1 MGVNNFNREQLQA
14 IESEESKI
22 FVTAPPGSGKSAT
35 LIEAAKRFYEINPD
49 YKITIITFTRKAT
62 QEIKDRIGAVGNLEI
77 STIHSWAWKRLCDIG
92 NEYGFVP
99 HLLEEETIKTILKR
113 LCSLRKQYYIN
124 QFMLYN
130 YVMGNYNIDVDDRTK
145 RSFETIA
152 LDYVKFKRKNS
163 LYDFT
168 DLPLYLYDVMN
179 EYEIDINDIDG
190 LFVDEF
196 QDVDEVQLAVFNKVN
211 CKKKFYIGDPRQS
224 IYQFRSAVDDVI
236 SRLTG
241 FTFYNLTRNYRSYQE
256 IIDYAETVRIQGKQ
270 LAEDGETLVAS
281 SIDYIDSSDIVC
293 ERGFGGKVIAVSTF
307 GKATDC
313 VNGNAVND
321 SLAVKE
327 FLEDNKTQILCRS
340 NKQVKKL
347 QTLGFINVS
356 TVHQAKGLEYDNV
369 IVVDAPITGN
379 EELNICYVAI
389 TRAKNKVM
397 TIPFDVLLNII
408 CKDQVEPMGNR
419 LF

>member
-1 MGVNNFNREQLQA
+1 MKVNNYNPEQLQA
-14 IESEESKI
+14 IESGEAKI

-35 LIEAAKRFYEINPD
+35 LIEAARRFHTENPN
-49 YKITIITFTRKAT
+49 YKITVITFTRKAT
-62 QEIKDRIGAVGNLEI
+62 QEIKDRIGEIGDIEI
-77 STIHSWAWKRLCDIG
+77 STIHSWAWKRLSEIG

-99 HLLEEETIKTILKR
+99 QLLEEETIKIILKR
-113 LCSLRKQYYIN
+113 LCSIRKQYYIN

-152 LDYVKFKRKNS
+152 LDYIKFKRKNS

-168 DLPLYLYDVMN
+168 DLPLYLYDMMN
-179 EYEIDINDIDG
+179 EYEVDINDIDG

-256 IIDYAETVRIQGKQ
+256 IIDYAETVRGQGKIVI
-270 LAEDGETLVAS
+270 EDGGTLIAS
-281 SIDYIDSSDIVC
+281 SIDYIDTSDIIC
-293 ERGFGGKVIAVSTF
+293 DRGFGGKVVAVSTY

-313 VNGNAVND
+313 ITAAEVND

-327 FLEDNKTQILCRS
+327 FLTDNKTQILCRS

-347 QTLGFINVS
+347 QSLGFTNVS

-397 TIPFDVLLNII
+397 TIPFEVLLNII
-408 CKDQVEPMGNR
+408 CKDKVEPMGNK